1 MIRVLLFFR
10 PLLCVPPLRRQ
21 LALTVVVWCAF
32 GVIVLAEAEE
42 GHGMSPSALFT
53 WQNVISG
60 LILVYHLGM
69 VRAQFMSLQ
78 ERVTKLEDQREE
90 DLKRWF
96 SLMEGKTR

>member
-1 MIRVLLFFR
+1 MRVCRWLR
-10 PLLCVPPLRRQ
+10 VPSLRKQ
-21 LALTVVVWCAF
+21 LVVTVVVWCAF
-32 GVIVLAEAEE
+32 GVRLLAEAEE
-42 GHGMSPSALFT
+42 GHGMTASALFT

-96 SLMEGKTR
+96 SLMEGKAR